1 MLKGLLKKLKNGT
14 VSNENNRLINNSPYS
29 PYGDMM
35 TRGMT
40 PKNELQGRINYSL
53 PTKSNLNKMQMSKN
67 KKPFTG
73 KQPNAQPFT
82 GRFSAD
88 KKEIFYPDG
97 TSERLDARP
106 IKGGREAVY
115 PDGTSEM
122 MYSERIKR
130 RKMN

>member
-1 MLKGLLKKLKNGT
+1 MLKGLLKKLKKGT
-14 VSNENNRLINNSPYS
+14 VANKQNRLINNSPYA

-35 TRGMT
+35 VRGMT
-40 PKNELQGRINYSL
+40 PRNKLQERINYSL
-53 PTKSNLNKMQMSKN
+53 PTKSNLNRMQMSKN
-67 KKPFTG
+67 RKPITG
-73 KQPNAQPFT
+73 KKSNAQSFT
-82 GRFSAD
+82 GRFAAD

-97 TSERLDARP
+97 TSERLDSKP

-115 PDGTSEM
+115 PDGTSEI